1 MLALRAARAF
11 TGKDAVI
18 KIAGGYYGSHD
29 VAKVNRVADTGA
41 CGLPS
46 RKIGRGLPTS
56 TGADVVIA
64 PFNGDL
70 ISSSAAIS

>member
-11 TGKDAVI
+11 TGRDAVI
-18 KIAGGYYGSHD
+18 KIDGGYHGSND
-29 VAKVNRVADTGA
+29 VAEVNLVADIA
-41 CGLPS
+41 AHGLPS
-46 RKIGRGLPTS
+46 HTIGRGVPTS